1 MANCQYL
8 FGGGEEVVL
17 LKLWGEKGLKDRG
30 V

>member
-1 MANCQYL
+1 MARCQYL

-17 LKLWGEKGLKDRG
+17 LKLWGVGLKNRG